1 MKNTAFKI
9 LILCFCFASIQV
21 VCALEPTENR
31 VCHTQFNESKQANEH
46 ALIFLNNYPNKRLY
60 KKNADNLLLTKKSSV
75 LRNSYFTISRGNKKR
90 KLKYKKKINN
100 LSHFSRKNL
109 SSKKKRSK
117 SIFKTNK
124 FEDKNGDGINDI
136 VANSKL

>member
-1 MKNTAFKI
+1 MKNTAFII
-9 LILCFCFASIQV
+9 LILCFCCASIQV

-31 VCHTQFNESKQANEH
+31 VYHTQLNESKQVNEQ
-46 ALIFLNNYPNKRLY
+46 ALIFLNNYPNKRLN
-60 KKNADNLLLTKKSSV
+60 KKNADNLLLTKKSSI

-90 KLKYKKKINN
+90 KLKYKKKTNN